1 MIPSVG
7 SGLTTTPTRQPHNA
21 KGGGAGGMALSA
33 CKPQRVPSSPAAA
46 AAAEKKTKANNG
58 DMTDSEALRRA
69 SQVSGVAAL
78 GCENALQ
85 ARQWRGIFAS
95 HGF

>member
-21 KGGGAGGMALSA
+21 IKGGAGMALSSA

-69 SQVSGVAAL
+69 SQVCKLAFRIRPAL
-78 GCENALQ
+78 GD
-85 ARQWRGIFAS
+85 F
-95 HGF
+95 H